1 MTKPTNSAA
10 PRLSERCSPARALAF
25 ASARLH
31 QRSPARALA
40 CTGARLHQRSPA
52 PALAAR
58 RGVARRPRGPLPAS
72 VARESVTPLAVGSLA
87 RWPRLAARPAARL
100 GREGVGHGP
109 LWLLTCVVPSRRHPA
124 TRATA
129 RDPVTIHL
137 DLYWSR
143 HIVSMRSTISW
154 AGMSAEVQAGAV
166 RFGEP
171 SFPARQAQAVPAQAP

>member
-1 MTKPTNSAA
+1 MTRPTNNAA
-10 PRLSERCSPARALAF
+10 PRSVSVARLPQRSLAPALACS
-25 ASARLH
+25 SARLH
-31 QRSPARALA
+31 GRSPPPALA
-40 CTGARLHQRSPA
+40 CTGARLHRRS
-52 PALAAR
+52 
-58 RGVARRPRGPLPAS
+58 
-72 VARESVTPLAVGSLA
+72 PLAVGSLA

-109 LWLLTCVVPSRRHPA
+109 LWLLTCVVPSQRLPA